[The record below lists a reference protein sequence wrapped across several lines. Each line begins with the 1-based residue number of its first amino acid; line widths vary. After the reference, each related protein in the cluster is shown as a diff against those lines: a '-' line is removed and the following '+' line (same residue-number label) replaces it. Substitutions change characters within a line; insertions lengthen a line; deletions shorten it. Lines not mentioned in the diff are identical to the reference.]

1 MNLELASSTL
11 VGFCLAL
18 VRTTAWIVIC
28 PPFNS
33 PAVPKRVRIGL
44 ATAIAF
50 AITHTIAPIAP
61 QMQLVPFVMAILTQA
76 LGGLALGFTVF
87 LLFHAIQSAGDLL
100 DLQVGYSLGA
110 VLDPISGASAAP
122 IARFH
127 QMIATVIVFAI
138 NGHVLVV
145 RGFTRSVEAVP
156 SGMIDLGAFA
166 QQLTTML
173 STYFAAAVEIAMP
186 VMAGLFLAE
195 IALGLVGKAAPGL
208 NVLVIG
214 FALKTF
220 VAFGLL
226 GLTLVLLPETSESLI
241 TQAVRAAGRAFQR

>member
-1 MNLELASSTL
+1 VQLEIASSTL

-18 VRTTAWIVIC
+18 VRTTAWIIIC

-33 PAVPKRVRIGL
+33 PAVPRRIRVAL

-50 AITHTIAPIAP
+50 AITHTIAPVVP
-61 QMQLVPFVMAILTQA
+61 PMELVPFVMALLTQA

-87 LLFHAIQSAGDLL
+87 VLFSAIQGAGDLL

-110 VLDPISGASAAP
+110 VLDPLSGASAAP
-122 IARFH
+122 IARLH
-127 QMIATVIVFAI
+127 QLMATVLLFAI

-156 SGMIDLGAFA
+156 SGMIDLAAFA
-166 QQLTTML
+166 EQITKMVA
-173 STYFAAAVEIAMP
+173 TYFAAAVEIAMP
-186 VMAGLFLAE
+186 VLAGLFLAE
-195 IALGLVGKAAPGL
+195 IALGLIGKAAPSL

-214 FALKTF
+214 FAVKSF
-220 VAFGLL
+220 IAFGLL
-226 GLTLVLLPETSESLI
+226 GLTLVLLPEASESLI
-241 TQAVRAAGRAFQR
+241 TQAVRAAGRAFEP

>member
-1 MNLELASSTL
+1 MDIELASSTL

-33 PAVPKRVRIGL
+33 PAVPKRVRVGL

-50 AITHTIAPIAP
+50 AITHTIAPVVP
-61 QMQLVPFVMAILTQA
+61 EMELVPFVMALLTQA
-76 LGGLALGFTVF
+76 LGGIVLGFTVF
-87 LLFHAIQSAGDLL
+87 VLFSAIQGAGDLL

-122 IARFH
+122 IARLH
-127 QMIATVIVFAI
+127 QLMATVLLFTI

-156 SGMIDLGAFA
+156 SGAVSLSRFA
-166 QQLTTML
+166 EQIVNVVATF
-173 STYFAAAVEIAMP
+173 FAAAVEIALP
-186 VMAGLFLAE
+186 VLAALFLAE
-195 IALGLVGKAAPGL
+195 VAIGLVGKAAPAL
-208 NVLVIG
+208 NVMIIG
-214 FALKTF
+214 FAVKSF

-226 GLTLVLLPETSESLI
+226 GLTLALLPGATESLI
-241 TQAVRAAGRAFQR
+241 TQAVRAAGRAFEG

>member
-1 MNLELASSTL
+1 VNIELASSTL
-11 VGFCLAL
+11 VGFSLAL

-33 PAVPKRVRIGL
+33 PSVPKRVRVAL

-50 AITHTIAPIAP
+50 AITHTIAPVAP
-61 QMQLVPFVMAILTQA
+61 EMQIVPFVMALLTQA
-76 LGGLALGFTVF
+76 LGGLALGFTV
-87 LLFHAIQSAGDLL
+87 LVLFSAIQGAGELL
-100 DLQVGYSLGA
+100 DLQIGYSLGA
-110 VLDPISGASAAP
+110 VLDPISGTSAAP
-122 IARFH
+122 ISRFH
-127 QMIATVIVFAI
+127 QLMAIILVFAI

-166 QQLTTML
+166 EQITKVVA
-173 STYFAAAVEIAMP
+173 TYLAASVEIALP
-186 VMAGLFLAE
+186 VLAGLFLAE
-195 IALGLVGKAAPGL
+195 VALGLVGKAAPGL

-214 FALKTF
+214 FAVKSF

-226 GLTLVLLPETSESLI
+226 GLTLVLLPETAESLI
-241 TQAVRAAGRAFQR
+241 TQAVRAAGRAFGG

>member
-1 MNLELASSTL
+1 MDIELASSTL

-33 PAVPKRVRIGL
+33 PAVPKRVRVGL

-50 AITHTIAPIAP
+50 AITHTIAPVAP
-61 QMQLVPFVMAILTQA
+61 EMELVPFVMALLTQA
-76 LGGLALGFTVF
+76 LGGIVLGFTVF
-87 LLFHAIQSAGDLL
+87 VMFSAIQGAGDLL

-122 IARFH
+122 IARLH
-127 QMIATVIVFAI
+127 QLMATVLLFTI

-156 SGMIDLGAFA
+156 SGAVSLSRFA
-166 QQLTTML
+166 EQITNVVATF
-173 STYFAAAVEIAMP
+173 FAAAIEIALP
-186 VMAGLFLAE
+186 VLAALFLAE
-195 IALGLVGKAAPGL
+195 VAIGLVGKAAPAL
-208 NVLVIG
+208 NVMIIG
-214 FALKTF
+214 FAVKSF

-226 GLTLVLLPETSESLI
+226 GLTLALLPGATESLI
-241 TQAVRAAGRAFQR
+241 TQAVRAAGRAFEG

>member
-1 MNLELASSTL
+1 MNIELASTTL
-11 VGFCLAL
+11 LGFCLAL

-33 PAVPKRVRIGL
+33 PAVPRRVRVGL

-50 AITHTIAPIAP
+50 AVTRTIAPAVP
-61 QMQLVPFVMAILTQA
+61 DLDLGPFVLALLTQA
-76 LGGLALGFTVF
+76 LGGIVLGFTVF
-87 LLFHAIQSAGDLL
+87 VMFSAIQGAGELL

-122 IARFH
+122 IARLH
-127 QMIATVIVFAI
+127 QLLATVLLFTI

-156 SGMIDLGAFA
+156 SGAVSLDRFA
-166 QQLTTML
+166 EQITGVVATF
-173 STYFAAAVEIAMP
+173 FAAAIEISLP
-186 VMAGLFLAE
+186 VLAALFLAE
-195 IALGLVGKAAPGL
+195 VALGLVGKAAPAL
-208 NVLVIG
+208 NVMIIG
-214 FALKTF
+214 FAVKTF

-226 GLTLVLLPETSESLI
+226 GLTLALLPETSESLI
-241 TQAVRAAGRAFQR
+241 TQAVRAAGRAFEG